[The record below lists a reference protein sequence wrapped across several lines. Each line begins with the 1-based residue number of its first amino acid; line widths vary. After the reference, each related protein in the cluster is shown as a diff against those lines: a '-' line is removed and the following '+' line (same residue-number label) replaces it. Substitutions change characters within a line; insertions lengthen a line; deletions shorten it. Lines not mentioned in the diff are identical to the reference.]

1 MLKGEIK
8 MQKIKGAFPVLITPM
23 DEFQE
28 INWDGVK
35 QNVNYFIE
43 QKVAGIIING
53 STGEFVSLSK
63 EERFKMVE
71 TVLKEVD
78 GRIPVIVGTAA
89 ETTKETIE
97 YTRHAEAHGA
107 DCALIINS
115 YYCKPKEEEI
125 YFHFKEISNVVNIP
139 IMLYNNPFTSGVD
152 MSTELML
159 RIGKECG
166 NVTHIK
172 ESSGDIRK
180 ARDLVRQGEGAFQVF
195 CGSEDLVM
203 ESYLVGATGWVS
215 VAGNIV
221 PGLVTKM
228 YEHFQNGELEKAW
241 EINDAILPLCEF
253 LEGSGKYVQI
263 VKRSMELHGQAGGP
277 SRYPRLGLTVEEDQ
291 KLQTILSRINGQFDP
306 HLKMR

>member
-1 MLKGEIK
+1 

-28 INWDGVK
+28 IDWKGVK

-63 EERFKMVE
+63 EERFNMVE

-97 YTRHAEAHGA
+97 YTKHAEAHGA

-125 YFHFKEISNVVNIP
+125 YFHFKEISNAVNIP

-159 RIGKECG
+159 RIGKECE

-172 ESSGDIRK
+172 ESSGDVRK
-180 ARDLVRQGEGAFQVF
+180 ARDLVRQGKGAFQVF

-203 ESYLVGATGWVS
+203 ESYLVGASGWVS

-263 VKRSMELHGQAGGP
+263 VKRSMELHGQVGGP
-277 SRYPRLGLTVEEDQ
+277 SRYPRLGLTEEEDQ
-291 KLQTILSRINGQFDP
+291 KLQTILSEIAA
-306 HLKMR
+306 HAAV

>member
-1 MLKGEIK
+1 MLKGEIN

-53 STGEFVSLSK
+53 SSGEFVSLSK

-97 YTRHAEAHGA
+97 YTKYAEAHGA

-125 YFHFKEISNVVNIP
+125 YFHFKEISNAVNIP

-159 RIGKECG
+159 RIGKECE

-180 ARDLVRQGEGAFQVF
+180 ARDLVRQSEGAFQVF

-277 SRYPRLGLTVEEDQ
+277 SRYPRLGLTIEEDQ
-291 KLQTILSRINGQFDP
+291 KLQTILSRINGQYDSY
-306 HLKMR
+306 LKMR

>member
-1 MLKGEIK
+1 MKCKGENMMK
-8 MQKIKGAFPVLITPM
+8 SIKGAFPVLITPM

-28 INWDGVK
+28 IDWNGVK

-63 EERFKMVE
+63 EERFKMAE

-97 YTRHAEAHGA
+97 YTKHAEAHGA

-125 YFHFKEISNVVNIP
+125 YFHFKEISNAVNIP

-152 MSTELML
+152 MSIELML
-159 RIGKECG
+159 RIGKECE

-180 ARDLVRQGEGAFQVF
+180 VRDLVRQGESAFQVF

-228 YEHFQNGELEKAW
+228 YEHFQNGEFENAW
-241 EINDAILPLCEF
+241 KINDTILPLCEF

-263 VKRSMELHGQAGGP
+263 VKRAMELHGQTGGP
-277 SRYPRLGLTVEEDQ
+277 SRYPRLGLTQEEDQ
-291 KLQTILSRINGQFDP
+291 KLQQILSQITANSAV
-306 HLKMR
+306 

>member
-1 MLKGEIK
+1 
-8 MQKIKGAFPVLITPM
+8 MQNIKGAFPVLITPM

-28 INWDGVK
+28 VDWKGVK

-43 QKVAGIIING
+43 KKVAGIIING

-63 EERFKMVE
+63 EERFNMVE

-97 YTRHAEAHGA
+97 YTKHAEAHGA

-125 YFHFKEISNVVNIP
+125 YFHFKEISNAVNIP

-152 MSTELML
+152 MSAELML
-159 RIGKECG
+159 RIGKECE

-203 ESYLVGATGWVS
+203 ESYLVGASGWVS

-263 VKRSMELHGQAGGP
+263 VKRSMELHGQVGGP
-277 SRYPRLGLTVEEDQ
+277 SRYPRLGLTEEEDQ
-291 KLQTILSRINGQFDP
+291 KLQTILSEIAA
-306 HLKMR
+306 HAAV

>member
-1 MLKGEIK
+1 MR
-8 MQKIKGAFPVLITPM
+8 KIKGAFPVLITPM

-78 GRIPVIVGTAA
+78 GRIPVFVGTAA

-97 YTRHAEAHGA
+97 YTKHAEAHGA

-125 YFHFKEISNVVNIP
+125 YFHFKEISNAVNIP

-159 RIGKECG
+159 RIGKECK

-228 YEHFQNGELEKAW
+228 YEHFQNDELEKAW

-277 SRYPRLGLTVEEDQ
+277 SRYPRLGLTADEDQ
-291 KLQTILSRINGQFDP
+291 KLQTILSNIAA
-306 HLKMR
+306 HAAV

>member
-1 MLKGEIK
+1 
-8 MQKIKGAFPVLITPM
+8 MQNIKGAFPVLITPM

-28 INWDGVK
+28 IDWKGVK

-43 QKVAGIIING
+43 KKVAGIIING

-63 EERFKMVE
+63 EERFNMVE

-97 YTRHAEAHGA
+97 YTKHAEAHGA

-115 YYCKPKEEEI
+115 YYCKPKEKEI
-125 YFHFKEISNVVNIP
+125 YFHFKEISNAVNIP

-159 RIGKECG
+159 RIGKECE

-263 VKRSMELHGQAGGP
+263 VKRSMELHGQVGGP
-277 SRYPRLGLTVEEDQ
+277 SRYPRLGLTEEEDQ
-291 KLQTILSRINGQFDP
+291 KLQTILSEIAA
-306 HLKMR
+306 HVAV

>member
-1 MLKGEIK
+1 

-35 QNVNYFIE
+35 QNVNYFIN
-43 QKVAGIIING
+43 QNVAGIIING

-97 YTRHAEAHGA
+97 YTKHAEAHGA

-125 YFHFKEISNVVNIP
+125 YFHFKEISNAVNIP

-159 RIGKECG
+159 RIGKECE

-180 ARDLVRQGEGAFQVF
+180 ARDLARQGEGAFQVF

-228 YEHFQNGELEKAW
+228 YEHFQNDELEKAW

-291 KLQTILSRINGQFDP
+291 KLQTILLEIAA
-306 HLKMR
+306 HAAV

>member
-1 MLKGEIK
+1 
-8 MQKIKGAFPVLITPM
+8 MQNIKGAFPVLITPM

-28 INWDGVK
+28 IDWKGVK

-43 QKVAGIIING
+43 KKVAGIIING

-63 EERFKMVE
+63 EERFNMVE

-97 YTRHAEAHGA
+97 YTKHAEAHGA

-125 YFHFKEISNVVNIP
+125 YFHFKEISNAVNIP

-159 RIGKECG
+159 RIGKECE

-263 VKRSMELHGQAGGP
+263 VKRSMELHGQVGGP
-277 SRYPRLGLTVEEDQ
+277 SRYPRLGLTEGEDQ
-291 KLQTILSRINGQFDP
+291 KLQTILSEIAA
-306 HLKMR
+306 HAAV

>member
-1 MLKGEIK
+1 MAVFQSLLELQQRRRKKQLNI
-8 MQKIKGAFPVLITPM
+8 QK
-23 DEFQE
+23 
-28 INWDGVK
+28 
-35 QNVNYFIE
+35 
-43 QKVAGIIING
+43 
-53 STGEFVSLSK
+53 
-63 EERFKMVE
+63 
-71 TVLKEVD
+71 
-78 GRIPVIVGTAA
+78 
-89 ETTKETIE
+89 
-97 YTRHAEAHGA
+97 HAEAHGA

-125 YFHFKEISNVVNIP
+125 YFHFKEISNSVNIP

-152 MSTELML
+152 MSTKLML
-159 RIGKECG
+159 RIGKECE

-180 ARDLVRQGEGAFQVF
+180 ARDLVRQSEGAFQVF

-203 ESYLVGATGWVS
+203 ESYLVGASGWVS

-277 SRYPRLGLTVEEDQ
+277 SRYPRLGLTVDEDQ
-291 KLQTILSRINGQFDP
+291 KLQTILSNIAGSCSCLNKEENIMLKTNIELKPKVEAFLNEEIKMFINGEFVAAIGERR
-306 HLKMR
+306 LKRIIQLQKMF

>member
-1 MLKGEIK
+1 
-8 MQKIKGAFPVLITPM
+8 MQNIKGAFPVLITPM

-28 INWDGVK
+28 IDWKGVK
-35 QNVNYFIE
+35 PNVNYFIE
-43 QKVAGIIING
+43 KKVAGIIING

-63 EERFKMVE
+63 EERFNMVE

-97 YTRHAEAHGA
+97 YTKHAEAHGA

-125 YFHFKEISNVVNIP
+125 YFHFKEISNAVNIP

-159 RIGKECG
+159 RIGKECE

-203 ESYLVGATGWVS
+203 ESYLVGASGWVS

-263 VKRSMELHGQAGGP
+263 VKRSMELHGQVGGP
-277 SRYPRLGLTVEEDQ
+277 SRYPRLGLTEEEDQ
-291 KLQTILSRINGQFDP
+291 KLQTILSEIAA
-306 HLKMR
+306 HAAV

>member
-1 MLKGEIK
+1 MIGRDKYA
-8 MQKIKGAFPVLITPM
+8 KIKGAFPVLITPM

-43 QKVAGIIING
+43 QNVAGIIING

-63 EERFKMVE
+63 EERFKMVA
-71 TVLKEVD
+71 TVLKEID

-97 YTRHAEAHGA
+97 YTKHAEAHGA

-125 YFHFKEISNVVNIP
+125 YFHFKEISNSVNIP

-180 ARDLVRQGEGAFQVF
+180 ARF
-195 CGSEDLVM
+195 SK
-203 ESYLVGATGWVS
+203 
-215 VAGNIV
+215 
-221 PGLVTKM
+221 TK
-228 YEHFQNGELEKAW
+228 
-241 EINDAILPLCEF
+241 
-253 LEGSGKYVQI
+253 
-263 VKRSMELHGQAGGP
+263 
-277 SRYPRLGLTVEEDQ
+277 
-291 KLQTILSRINGQFDP
+291 
-306 HLKMR
+306 

>member
-1 MLKGEIK
+1 

-28 INWDGVK
+28 INWDGIK
-35 QNVNYFIE
+35 QNVNYFIN

-78 GRIPVIVGTAA
+78 GRVPVIVGTAA

-97 YTRHAEAHGA
+97 YTKHAEAHGA

-125 YFHFKEISNVVNIP
+125 YFHFKEISNAVNIP

-159 RIGKECG
+159 RIGKECE

-203 ESYLVGATGWVS
+203 ESYLVGASGWVS

-277 SRYPRLGLTVEEDQ
+277 SRYPRLGLTEEEDQ
-291 KLQTILSRINGQFDP
+291 KLQTILSEIAA
-306 HLKMR
+306 HAAV

>member
-1 MLKGEIK
+1 MKN
-8 MQKIKGAFPVLITPM
+8 IKGAFPVLITPM

-28 INWDGVK
+28 INWNGVK
-35 QNVNYFIE
+35 QNVNYFIN

-97 YTRHAEAHGA
+97 YTKHAEAHGA

-125 YFHFKEISNVVNIP
+125 YFHFKEISNAVNIP

-152 MSTELML
+152 MSTDLML
-159 RIGKECG
+159 RIGKECE

-277 SRYPRLGLTVEEDQ
+277 ARYPRLGLTEEEDQ
-291 KLQTILSRINGQFDP
+291 KLQMIISKIAAQAAV
-306 HLKMR
+306 

>member
-1 MLKGEIK
+1 
-8 MQKIKGAFPVLITPM
+8 MQTIKGAFPVLITPM

-28 INWDGVK
+28 INWNGVK

-63 EERFKMVE
+63 EERFNMVE

-97 YTRHAEAHGA
+97 YTKHAEAHGA

-125 YFHFKEISNVVNIP
+125 YFHFKEISNAVNIP

-159 RIGKECG
+159 RIGKECE

-277 SRYPRLGLTVEEDQ
+277 SRYPRLGLTEEEDQ
-291 KLQTILSRINGQFDP
+291 KLQTILAEIAA
-306 HLKMR
+306 HAAV

>member
-1 MLKGEIK
+1 

-28 INWDGVK
+28 IDWKGVK

-63 EERFKMVE
+63 EERFNMVE

-97 YTRHAEAHGA
+97 YTKHAEAHGA

-125 YFHFKEISNVVNIP
+125 YFHFKEISNAVNIP

-159 RIGKECG
+159 RIGKECE

-180 ARDLVRQGEGAFQVF
+180 ERDLVRQGEGAFQVF

-241 EINDAILPLCEF
+241 EMNDAILPLCEF

-263 VKRSMELHGQAGGP
+263 VKRSMELHGQVGGP
-277 SRYPRLGLTVEEDQ
+277 SRYPRLGLTEEEDQ
-291 KLQTILSRINGQFDP
+291 KLQTILSEIAA
-306 HLKMR
+306 HAAV

>member
-1 MLKGEIK
+1 MKN
-8 MQKIKGAFPVLITPM
+8 IKGAFPVLITPM

-28 INWDGVK
+28 INWNGVK

-43 QKVAGIIING
+43 QKLAGIIING

-78 GRIPVIVGTAA
+78 GRIPVIVGTVM

-97 YTRHAEAHGA
+97 YTKHAEAHGA

-125 YFHFKEISNVVNIP
+125 YFHFKEISNAVNIP

-152 MSTELML
+152 MSTELLL
-159 RIGKECG
+159 RIGKECE

-195 CGSEDLVM
+195 CGSEDVVM

-277 SRYPRLGLTVEEDQ
+277 SRYPRLGLTKEEDQ
-291 KLQTILSRINGQFDP
+291 KLQMIISKILA
-306 HLKMR
+306 HAAV

>member
-1 MLKGEIK
+1 

-28 INWDGVK
+28 IDWKGVK

-63 EERFKMVE
+63 EERFNMVE

-97 YTRHAEAHGA
+97 YTKHAEAHGA

-125 YFHFKEISNVVNIP
+125 YFHFKEISNAVNIP

-159 RIGKECG
+159 RIGKECE

-180 ARDLVRQGEGAFQVF
+180 ARDLVRKGEGAFQVF

-203 ESYLVGATGWVS
+203 ESYLVGASGWVS

-228 YEHFQNGELEKAW
+228 YEHFQNGELDKAW

-263 VKRSMELHGQAGGP
+263 VKRSMELHGQVGGP
-277 SRYPRLGLTVEEDQ
+277 SRYPRLGLTEEEAQ
-291 KLQTILSRINGQFDP
+291 KLQTILSEIAA
-306 HLKMR
+306 HAAV

>member
-1 MLKGEIK
+1 MLRGEIN
-8 MQKIKGAFPVLITPM
+8 MQNIKGAFPVLITPM
-23 DEFQE
+23 DELQE
-28 INWDGVK
+28 VNWDGVK
-35 QNVNYFIE
+35 QNVNYFIN
-43 QKVAGIIING
+43 QNVAGIIING

-78 GRIPVIVGTAA
+78 GRVPVIVGTAA

-97 YTRHAEAHGA
+97 YTKHAEAHGA

-125 YFHFKEISNVVNIP
+125 YFHFKEISNAVNIP

-159 RIGKECG
+159 RIGKECE

-291 KLQTILSRINGQFDP
+291 NLQTILSNITA
-306 HLKMR
+306 HTAV

>member
-1 MLKGEIK
+1 MTTIR
-8 MQKIKGAFPVLITPM
+8 GAYPVLITPM
-23 DEFQE
+23 TLAQE
-28 INWDGVK
+28 IDWGGVRN
-35 QNVNYFIE
+35 NVNYFVD
-43 QKVAGIIING
+43 QKVAGIVING

-71 TVLKEVD
+71 TVLNEVN

-97 YTRHAEAHGA
+97 NTKQAEAHGA

-125 YFHFKEISNVVNIP
+125 YFHFREVSKAVNVP
-139 IMLYNNPFTSGVD
+139 IMLYNNPFTSGID
-152 MSTELML
+152 MSTDLML
-159 RIGKECG
+159 KIGRDCEM
-166 NVTHIK
+166 VTHIK

-180 ARDLVRQGEGAFQVF
+180 TRDLARKGKGDIEVF

-203 ESYLVGATGWVS
+203 ESYLVGATGWIS

-221 PGLVTKM
+221 PKLVTDM
-228 YEHFQNGELEKAW
+228 FNYFQNGELENAW
-241 EINDAILPLCEF
+241 KLNDSILPLCEF

-263 VKRSMELHGQAGGP
+263 VKRAMELKGQTGGP
-277 SRYPRLGLTVEEDQ
+277 SRFPRLGLTVEEDQ
-291 KLQTILSRINGQFDP
+291 KLKDLLANLNAVT
-306 HLKMR
+306 HV

>member
-1 MLKGEIK
+1 

-28 INWDGVK
+28 IDWQGVK

-63 EERFKMVE
+63 EERFNMVE

-97 YTRHAEAHGA
+97 YTKHAEAHGA

-125 YFHFKEISNVVNIP
+125 YFHFKEISNAVNIP

-159 RIGKECG
+159 RIGKECE

-203 ESYLVGATGWVS
+203 ESYLVGASGWVS

-221 PGLVTKM
+221 PGLITKM

-241 EINDAILPLCEF
+241 EMNDAILPLCEF

-263 VKRSMELHGQAGGP
+263 VKRSMELHGQVGGP
-277 SRYPRLGLTVEEDQ
+277 SRYPRLGLTEEEDQ
-291 KLQTILSRINGQFDP
+291 KLQTILLEIAA
-306 HLKMR
+306 HAAV

>member
-1 MLKGEIK
+1 

-35 QNVNYFIE
+35 QNVNYFIN
-43 QKVAGIIING
+43 QNVAGIIING

-78 GRIPVIVGTAA
+78 GRVPVIVGTAA

-97 YTRHAEAHGA
+97 YTKHAEAHGA

-125 YFHFKEISNVVNIP
+125 YFHFKEISSAVNIP

-159 RIGKECG
+159 RIGKECE

-180 ARDLVRQGEGAFQVF
+180 ARDLVRQGEEAFQVF

-241 EINDAILPLCEF
+241 KMNDAILPLCEF

-291 KLQTILSRINGQFDP
+291 KLQTILSNIAA
-306 HLKMR
+306 HAAV

>member
-1 MLKGEIK
+1 

-28 INWDGVK
+28 IDWKGVK

-63 EERFKMVE
+63 EERFNMVE

-97 YTRHAEAHGA
+97 YTKHAEAHGA

-125 YFHFKEISNVVNIP
+125 YFHFKEISNAVNIP

-159 RIGKECG
+159 RIGKECE

-203 ESYLVGATGWVS
+203 ESYLVGASGWVS

-241 EINDAILPLCEF
+241 EMNDAILPLCEF

-263 VKRSMELHGQAGGP
+263 VKRSMELHGQVGDLLVIRD
-277 SRYPRLGLTVEEDQ
+277 SD
-291 KLQTILSRINGQFDP
+291 
-306 HLKMR
+306 

>member
-1 MLKGEIK
+1 
-8 MQKIKGAFPVLITPM
+8 MQNIKGAFPVLITPM
-23 DEFQE
+23 DELQE

-35 QNVNYFIE
+35 QNVNYFIN
-43 QKVAGIIING
+43 QNVAGIIING

-78 GRIPVIVGTAA
+78 GRVPVIVGTAA

-97 YTRHAEAHGA
+97 YTKHAEANGA

-125 YFHFKEISNVVNIP
+125 YFHFKEISNAVNIP

-159 RIGKECG
+159 RIGKECE

-291 KLQTILSRINGQFDP
+291 NLQTILSNIAA
-306 HLKMR
+306 HTAV

>member
-159 RIGKECG
+159 RIGKECE

>member
-1 MLKGEIK
+1 MVKGEINMK
-8 MQKIKGAFPVLITPM
+8 KIKGAFPVLITPM
-23 DEFQE
+23 DELQE

-78 GRIPVIVGTAA
+78 GRIPVIVGTAS

-97 YTRHAEAHGA
+97 YTKHAEAHGA

-125 YFHFKEISNVVNIP
+125 YIHFKEISNAVNIP

-159 RIGKECG
+159 RIGKECE

-277 SRYPRLGLTVEEDQ
+277 SRYPRLGLTEEEDQ
-291 KLQTILSRINGQFDP
+291 KLQTIISKITA
-306 HLKMR
+306 HAAV

>member
-1 MLKGEIK
+1 
-8 MQKIKGAFPVLITPM
+8 MQTIKGAFPVLITPM
-23 DEFQE
+23 DEYQE
-28 INWDGVK
+28 INWNGVK

-63 EERFKMVE
+63 EERFNMVE

-97 YTRHAEAHGA
+97 YTKHAEAHGA

-125 YFHFKEISNVVNIP
+125 YFHFKEISNAVNIP

-159 RIGKECG
+159 RIGKECE

-277 SRYPRLGLTVEEDQ
+277 SRYPRLGLTEEEDQ
-291 KLQTILSRINGQFDP
+291 KLQTILAEIAA
-306 HLKMR
+306 HAAV

>member
-1 MLKGEIK
+1 

-28 INWDGVK
+28 IDWKGVK

-63 EERFKMVE
+63 EERFNMVE

-97 YTRHAEAHGA
+97 YTKHAEAHGA

-125 YFHFKEISNVVNIP
+125 YFHFKEISNAVNIP

-159 RIGKECG
+159 RIGKECE

-172 ESSGDIRK
+172 ESSGDVRK
-180 ARDLVRQGEGAFQVF
+180 ARDLVRQGKGAFQVF

-203 ESYLVGATGWVS
+203 ESYLVGASGWVS

-263 VKRSMELHGQAGGP
+263 VKRSMELHGQVGGP
-277 SRYPRLGLTVEEDQ
+277 SRYPRLGLTEEEDQ
-291 KLQTILSRINGQFDP
+291 KLQKILSEIAA
-306 HLKMR
+306 HAAV

>member
-1 MLKGEIK
+1 MKN
-8 MQKIKGAFPVLITPM
+8 IKGAFPVLITPM

-28 INWDGVK
+28 INWNGVK
-35 QNVNYFIE
+35 QNVNYFID

-78 GRIPVIVGTAA
+78 GRMPVIVGTAA

-97 YTRHAEAHGA
+97 YTKHAEAHGA

-125 YFHFKEISNVVNIP
+125 YFHFKEISNAVNIP

-152 MSTELML
+152 MSTDLML
-159 RIGKECG
+159 RIGKECE

-241 EINDAILPLCEF
+241 EINDAILPLCEY

-263 VKRSMELHGQAGGP
+263 VKRSMELHGQVGGP
-277 SRYPRLGLTVEEDQ
+277 SRYPRLGLTEEEDQ
-291 KLQTILSRINGQFDP
+291 KLQTIISKIAANAAV
-306 HLKMR
+306 

>member
-1 MLKGEIK
+1 MK
-8 MQKIKGAFPVLITPM
+8 KIKGAFPVLITPM

-28 INWDGVK
+28 INWNGVK

-89 ETTKETIE
+89 ETTKEAIE
-97 YTRHAEAHGA
+97 YTKHAEAHGA

-125 YFHFKEISNVVNIP
+125 YFHFKEISNAVNIP

-159 RIGKECG
+159 RIGKDCE

-228 YEHFQNGELEKAW
+228 YEHFHNGELEKAW

-263 VKRSMELHGQAGGP
+263 VKRSMELHGQAGGL
-277 SRYPRLGLTVEEDQ
+277 SRYPRLGLTEEEDQ
-291 KLQTILSRINGQFDP
+291 KLQTIISKIAA
-306 HLKMR
+306 HAAV

>member
-1 MLKGEIK
+1 
-8 MQKIKGAFPVLITPM
+8 MQNIKGAFPVLITPM

-28 INWDGVK
+28 IDWKGVK

-63 EERFKMVE
+63 EERFNMVE

-97 YTRHAEAHGA
+97 YTKHAEAHGA

-125 YFHFKEISNVVNIP
+125 YFHFKEISNAVNIP

-159 RIGKECG
+159 RIGKECE

-203 ESYLVGATGWVS
+203 ESYLVGASGWVS

-241 EINDAILPLCEF
+241 EMNDAILPLCEF

-263 VKRSMELHGQAGGP
+263 VKRSMELHGQVGGP
-277 SRYPRLGLTVEEDQ
+277 SRYPRFGLTEEEDQ
-291 KLQTILSRINGQFDP
+291 KLQTILSEIAA
-306 HLKMR
+306 HAAV

>member
-1 MLKGEIK
+1 
-8 MQKIKGAFPVLITPM
+8 MQNIKGAFPVLITPM

-28 INWDGVK
+28 IDWKGVK

-43 QKVAGIIING
+43 KKVAGIIING

-63 EERFKMVE
+63 EERFNMVE

-97 YTRHAEAHGA
+97 YTKHAEAHGA
-107 DCALIINS
+107 DCTLIINS

-125 YFHFKEISNVVNIP
+125 YFHFKEISNAVNIP

-159 RIGKECG
+159 RIGKECE

-203 ESYLVGATGWVS
+203 ESYLVGASGWVS

-263 VKRSMELHGQAGGP
+263 VKRSMELHGQVGGP
-277 SRYPRLGLTVEEDQ
+277 SRYPRLGLTEEEDQ
-291 KLQTILSRINGQFDP
+291 KLQTILSEIAA
-306 HLKMR
+306 HAAV

>member
-1 MLKGEIK
+1 
-8 MQKIKGAFPVLITPM
+8 MQNIKGAFPVLITPM

-28 INWDGVK
+28 IDWKGVK

-63 EERFKMVE
+63 EERFNMLE

-97 YTRHAEAHGA
+97 YTKHAEAHGA

-125 YFHFKEISNVVNIP
+125 YFHFKEISNAVNIP

-159 RIGKECG
+159 RIGKECE

-203 ESYLVGATGWVS
+203 ESYLVGASGWVS

-241 EINDAILPLCEF
+241 EMNDAILPLCEF

-263 VKRSMELHGQAGGP
+263 VKRSMELHGQVGGP
-277 SRYPRLGLTVEEDQ
+277 SRYPRLGLTEEEDQ
-291 KLQTILSRINGQFDP
+291 KLQTILSEIAA
-306 HLKMR
+306 HAAV